1 MRIKVPTSKKK
12 IAGYL
17 ATIFFVISACRVLT
31 LFLETYATVL
41 EERNQDSE
49 LLELCK
55 NGEAR
60 GSIKMRSAC
69 VAARKD
75 RASPIVLKA
84 FLKSLSVSWYGFL
97 EQVSTKSGFVL
108 MILFLLSSFLPIVP
122 IIQRLV
128 SLLHNT
134 HFEDDDDEIED
145 DVEGRHI
152 VVLNGGPKVE
162 TRNMRRRLRRMI
174 APPRVA
180 EVATLPE
187 DGDYEEVKF

>member
-12 IAGYL
+12 IAGYM

-41 EERNQDSE
+41 EERNQDTE

-60 GSIKMRSAC
+60 GSIKMRAAC

-122 IIQRLV
+122 MIQRLV
-128 SLLHNT
+128 SLLQTT
-134 HFEDDDDEIED
+134 HFEEDDEVED

-162 TRNMRRRLRRMI
+162 TRGMRRRLRRMI
-174 APPRVA
+174 TSSRVA
-180 EVATLPE
+180 EVATLPG
-187 DGDYEEVKF
+187 DDDYEEVKF